1 MNSYIKYIIPFALS
15 YEIGIGFVYFLA
27 LFFPDVLLHRF
38 AGDLALILDD
48 FLILE
53 FCALFFTFILCAP
66 VVNNSQNENKKKK
79 PLSINSFVKGGIVF
93 IIFSCLIMFL
103 KLGING
109 ATFILIVLSREL
121 VCLTKDLTKNEL
133 FTARLLAIRFVSF
146 LAILAF
152 FDDYSL
158 SLGHYDKRLNVQ
170 SIYPGLTS
178 LELLNWGMF
187 YFLFLGTV
195 FPLFQKRLLKQKR
208 GNKRNRNRR
217 IRRRGK

>member
-1 MNSYIKYIIPFALS
+1 MNSYLKYIIPFAVS

-38 AGDLALILDD
+38 AGNLSFKLDD

-66 VVNNSQNENKKKK
+66 IVNNTQNEKKKKK
-79 PLSINSFVKGGIVF
+79 PLSVNSFVKSGI
-93 IIFSCLIMFL
+93 IIIVFSCLIMFL
-103 KLGING
+103 KFGVNG
-109 ATFILIVLSREL
+109 AAFIFIVLSREL
-121 VCLTKDLTKNEL
+121 VRLTKDLTKNEL
-133 FTARLLAIRFVSF
+133 FTAKSLAIRFVSF
-146 LAILAF
+146 LTILTF

-158 SLGHYDKRLNVQ
+158 SFGHYDERLNVQ
-170 SIYPGLTS
+170 SIYSSLSS

-195 FPLFQKRLLKQKR
+195 FPLLQKRLLKQKSR
-208 GNKRNRNRR
+208 NKRNRIKRMR
-217 IRRRGK
+217 KRKR